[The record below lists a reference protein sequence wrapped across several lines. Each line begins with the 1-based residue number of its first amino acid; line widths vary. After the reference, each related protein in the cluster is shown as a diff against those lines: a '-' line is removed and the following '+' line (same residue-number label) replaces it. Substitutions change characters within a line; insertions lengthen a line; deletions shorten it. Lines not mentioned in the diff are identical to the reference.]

1 MTEVFEDIER
11 LILTSRNKFR
21 ALVDGLDDQML
32 SIDRNF
38 KVVAVNK
45 AMAASSGEHPR
56 DLIGQSCHR
65 LLYGFS
71 KPCPEQG
78 HPCPA
83 VLSWESRRVEI
94 VDHELPLEDGGRET
108 RFIEIRAMPLVSSE
122 SQGEVTILTRRDV
135 TLQRR
140 TELKIKEEN
149 EQLGQLIL
157 EKTRELV
164 EANHLLTH
172 QRNELEKAN
181 EELLNL
187 QNLKED
193 LTNMV
198 VHDLKG
204 PLSEIQANLEM
215 LRNGELDDLQEEF
228 VDAAKIGG
236 SELQRMI
243 TNLLDISRLEEN
255 RLVLELELFDAGRLI
270 KRIRDRYKP
279 VARLTNVE
287 MNVLVAPNLPPI
299 MADSKLLERILGNLL
314 SNALA
319 YTPEEGRVDIRIG
332 LDDGFFRFEVQD
344 TGTGI
349 PRNLHESIFEK
360 FSQGLR
366 GGPKTSSGLGL
377 TFCKMAVQAHGGRI
391 WVESEPDQGSLF
403 IFTLPAVAHDGDKAS
418 DNHERS

>member
-11 LILTSRNKFR
+11 LILASRNKFR

-32 SIDRNF
+32 SIDRHF

-45 AMAASSGEHPR
+45 AMAYSSGEHPR
-56 DLIGQSCHR
+56 DLIGQACYR
-65 LLYGFS
+65 MLYGFS
-71 KPCPEQG
+71 RPCPEHG
-78 HPCPA
+78 YPCPA

-94 VDHELPLEDGGRET
+94 ADHELPADDDDRET
-108 RFIEIRAMPLVSSE
+108 RFVEIRAMPLVSSE
-122 SQGEVTILTRRDV
+122 DEGEVTILTRRDV

-164 EANHLLTH
+164 GANQQLTH

-215 LRNGELDDLQEEF
+215 LRNGDLDDLQEEF

-270 KRIRDRYKP
+270 ERIRDRYKP

-287 MNVLVAPNLPPI
+287 MNVLVAPDLPPI

-319 YTPEEGRVDIRIG
+319 YTPEEGRVDIRVG
-332 LDDGFFRFEVQD
+332 LDGRFFRFEVQD

-349 PRNLHESIFEK
+349 PRDLHESIFEK
-360 FSQGLR
+360 FSQGMR

-403 IFTLPAVAHDGDKAS
+403 IFTLPAVAQDGYEVK
-418 DNHERS
+418 